1 MLNGNTSRLKG
12 KRRLTTSFA
21 GIGAP
26 TVTALLAAGA
36 SEKVVISLIVGQ
48 YLIAFVT
55 LVGYIGED
63 WLRAGKGLR
72 SSDFVEAAAVAV
84 AEAAAV
90 GDSLVTTR
98 IK

>member
-1 MLNGNTSRLKG
+1 
-12 KRRLTTSFA
+12 LTTSFA